1 MTVVAR
7 ILLLCAVY
15 ALTLASADPLDLLAG
30 LLLGAVLLAALRPPV
45 PQGSGGHGPPFARRV
60 AAFPLFALGL
70 LADIARGTWDV
81 ALRVVHLR
89 PVDHP
94 GIVRIPIGDRT
105 PLGVA
110 VSALATTL
118 SPGSVFIDVDEA
130 AGVMLLHVID
140 ASDPDQVRATHLRF
154 YERYQRRVF
163 P

>member
-1 MTVVAR
+1 MTVLVR
-7 ILLLCAVY
+7 ILLVCAVY

-30 LLLGAVLLAALRPPV
+30 LLLGVILVAALRERMPRGAADAPSF
-45 PQGSGGHGPPFARRV
+45 PGRV
-60 AAFPLFALGL
+60 AAFPLFVFGL
-70 LADIARGTWDV
+70 LSDIASGTWDV

-89 PVDHP
+89 PVEHP

-118 SPGSVFIDVDEA
+118 SPGSVFIDLDEA

-140 ASDPDQVRATHLRF
+140 ASNPDEVRAAHLRF

>member
-1 MTVVAR
+1 M
-7 ILLLCAVY
+7 
-15 ALTLASADPLDLLAG
+15 
-30 LLLGAVLLAALRPPV
+30 LLGVVLVATLRERLPR
-45 PQGSGGHGPPFARRV
+45 GGGGDGPSVLGRV
-60 AAFPLFALGL
+60 TAFPLFVLAL

-105 PLGVA
+105 RLGVA

-118 SPGSVFIDVDEA
+118 SPGSVFIDLDEA

-140 ASDPDQVRATHLRF
+140 ASDPDEVRAAHLRF

>member
-1 MTVVAR
+1 MSVLVR
-7 ILLLCAVY
+7 IVLLCAVY

-30 LLLGAVLLAALRPPV
+30 VLLGVVLVATLRERLPR
-45 PQGSGGHGPPFARRV
+45 GGGGDGPSVLGRV
-60 AAFPLFALGL
+60 TAFPLFVLAL

-118 SPGSVFIDVDEA
+118 SPGSVFIDVDLE

-140 ASDPDQVRATHLRF
+140 AGDPDQVRAAHLRF

>member
-1 MTVVAR
+1 MTVLVR
-7 ILLLCAVY
+7 IALLCAVY

-30 LLLGAVLLAALRPPV
+30 LLLGVVLVASLRERMPRGEGEDGASFP
-45 PQGSGGHGPPFARRV
+45 GRV
-60 AAFPLFALGL
+60 AAFPLFVFGL

-81 ALRVVHLR
+81 TLRVMHLR

-118 SPGSVFIDVDEA
+118 SPGSVFIDVDLE

-140 ASDPDQVRATHLRF
+140 ASDPEQVRAAHLRF

>member
-1 MTVVAR
+1 MTVLVR
-7 ILLLCAVY
+7 IGLLCAVY
-15 ALTLASADPLDLLAG
+15 ALTLASADPLDLVAG
-30 LLLGAVLLAALRPPV
+30 LLLGAVLLATLRERLPR
-45 PQGSGGHGPPFARRV
+45 GSREDGGSFAGRAV
-60 AAFPLFALGL
+60 AFPLFVFGL
-70 LADIARGTWDV
+70 LSDIARGTWDV
-81 ALRVVHLR
+81 TLRVVHLR

-105 PLGVA
+105 RLGVA

-118 SPGSVFIDVDEA
+118 SPGSVFIDLDEA

-140 ASDPDQVRATHLRF
+140 ASDPDEVRAAHLRF